1 MELLR
6 LITAGSVDDGKS
18 TLIGRLLF
26 DAKALLQDQLKT
38 LEKSSR
44 KKGFAYL
51 DFSLV
56 TDGLKDELEQGITI
70 DIAHRYFTTGN
81 RKYILAD
88 TPGHVQYTRN
98 FVTAAST
105 ANLAVILI
113 DARKGV
119 VEQTRRHSL
128 IASLMGIKHLVFCI
142 NKMDLVQYEQEVF
155 EAIKADIEELST
167 KLEVH
172 DIRYIPVS
180 ALYGDNIV
188 SHSEKMSWYT
198 GWGLLETLENIHVS
212 SDRNLIDGRFPVQT
226 VIRVNNEDVRD
237 YRACAGQVA
246 SGIFRPGDEVVVL
259 PSGMGCS
266 IAAIELA
273 GRAVQEAA
281 PPVSVSIILD
291 KEIDVSRGNMIVKKN
306 NRPNITTDIDAI
318 ICCLDEKKAIQND
331 SKLLLRSNTSE
342 CRISVEQIIY
352 RIDVNTFSKEQRVPN
367 NLMINDIARVR
378 LKLSKE
384 MLFDLYKLNRATGSF
399 ILVDEATNNTIAA
412 GLVHTIN
419 T

>member
-399 ILVDEATNNTIAA
+399 ILVDEATNNTIAS
-412 GLVHTIN
+412 GLVHFIN

>member
-26 DAKALLQDQLKT
+26 DAKALLQDQVST
-38 LEKSSR
+38 LERSSR
-44 KKGFAYL
+44 RRGLSYL

-70 DIAHRYFTTGN
+70 DVAHRYFTTGN

-105 ANLAVILI
+105 AGLAVILI

-128 IASLMGIKHLVFCI
+128 IASLMGIKHLVFCV
-142 NKMDLVQYEQEVF
+142 NKMDLVSYDQQVF
-155 EAIKADIEELST
+155 DNIRADIGEFSA

-188 SHSEKMSWYT
+188 SHSEKMPWYT
-198 GWGLLETLENIHVS
+198 GWGLLETLENIHIS
-212 SDRNLIDGRFPVQT
+212 SDRNLTDGRFPVQA
-226 VIRVNNEDVRD
+226 VIRINNDVVRD
-237 YRACAGQVA
+237 YRACVGQVA
-246 SGIFRPGDEVVVL
+246 SGIYRTGDEVVIL
-259 PSGMGCS
+259 PSGMEAN
-266 IAAIELA
+266 IARIELA
-273 GRAVQEAA
+273 GKPLNEAM
-281 PPVSVSIILD
+281 PPMSISMILD
-291 KEIDVSRGNMIVKKN
+291 KDIDMARGNIIVKKN
-306 NRPNITTDIDAI
+306 NRPQGTRSIDAL
-318 ICCLDEKKAIQND
+318 ICCLDEKKVLNKGD
-331 SKLLLRSNTSE
+331 RYLLRTSNNETKINIE
-342 CRISVEQIIY
+342 DIFYKINIH
-352 RIDVNTFSKEQRVPN
+352 TFSKSN
-367 NLMINDIARVR
+367 DTAAGLKMNDISRIQ
-378 LKLSKE
+378 LKLARE
-384 MLFDLYKLNRATGSF
+384 VFFDLYKLNRSTGSF
-399 ILVDEATNNTIAA
+399 ILVDETTNNTIAA
-412 GLVHTIN
+412 GLVHSIN
-419 T
+419 P

>member
-26 DAKALLQDQLKT
+26 DAKALLKDQLNT
-38 LEKSSR
+38 LEKSSH
-44 KKGFAYL
+44 KKGLSYL

-70 DIAHRYFTTGN
+70 DVAHRYFTTGN

-105 ANLAVILI
+105 AGLAVILI

-119 VEQTRRHSL
+119 MEQTRRHAL

-142 NKMDLVQYEQEVF
+142 NKMDLVGYNQQVF
-155 EAIKADIEELST
+155 NDIRADIEELSA

-180 ALYGDNIV
+180 ALHGDNIV
-188 SHSEKMSWYT
+188 SQSEKMPWYT
-198 GWGLLETLENIHVS
+198 GWGLLETLENIHIS
-212 SDRNLIDGRFPVQT
+212 SDRNLTDGRFPVQA
-226 VIRVNNEDVRD
+226 VIRVDNDELRD

-246 SGIFRPGDEVVVL
+246 SGIFRTGDEVAVL
-259 PSGMGCS
+259 PSGMECS
-266 IAAIELA
+266 IARIELA
-273 GRAVQEAA
+273 GKPINEAT
-281 PPVSVSIILD
+281 PPMSVSMILD
-291 KEIDVSRGNMIVKKN
+291 KDIDLARGNIIVKKN
-306 NRPNITTDIDAI
+306 NRPQGTRHIDAI
-318 ICCLDEKKAIQND
+318 ICCLDEKKVLNKGD
-331 SKLLLRSNTSE
+331 KYLLRTSNNETKVSIE
-342 CRISVEQIIY
+342 DIY
-352 RIDVNTFSKEQRVPN
+352 YKININTFSKSGDIEDG
-367 NLMINDIARVR
+367 LKMNDISRVQ
-378 LKLSKE
+378 LKLAKE
-384 MLFDLYKLNRATGSF
+384 VFLDLYKLNRSTGSF
-399 ILVDEATNNTIAA
+399 ILIDGATNNTVAA
-412 GLVHTIN
+412 GLVRSVNI
-419 T
+419 

>member
-26 DAKALLQDQLKT
+26 DAKALLKDQVST
-38 LEKSSR
+38 LEKSSH
-44 KKGFAYL
+44 KKGLSYL

-70 DIAHRYFTTGN
+70 DVAHRYFTTGN

-105 ANLAVILI
+105 AGLAVILI

-119 VEQTRRHSL
+119 MEQTRRHAL

-142 NKMDLVQYEQEVF
+142 NKMDLVGYDQQVF
-155 EAIKADIEELST
+155 NDIRADIEELSA

-188 SHSEKMSWYT
+188 SHSGKMPWYT
-198 GWGLLETLENIHVS
+198 GWGLLETLENIHIS
-212 SDRNLIDGRFPVQT
+212 SDRNLTDGRFPVQA
-226 VIRVNNEDVRD
+226 VIRVDNDELRD

-246 SGIFRPGDEVVVL
+246 SGIFRTGDEVAVL
-259 PSGMGCS
+259 PSGMECS
-266 IAAIELA
+266 IARIEFA
-273 GRAVQEAA
+273 GKPINEAK
-281 PPVSVSIILD
+281 PPMSVSMILD
-291 KEIDVSRGNMIVKKN
+291 KDIDLARGNMIVKKN
-306 NRPNITTDIDAI
+306 NRPQGTRHIDAI
-318 ICCLDEKKAIQND
+318 ICCLDEKKVLN
-331 SKLLLRSNTSE
+331 KGNKYLLRTSNNETKVSIE
-342 CRISVEQIIY
+342 DFYYKINI
-352 RIDVNTFSKEQRVPN
+352 NTFSKSGDIEDG
-367 NLMINDIARVR
+367 LKMNDISRVQ
-378 LKLSKE
+378 LKLAKE
-384 MLFDLYKLNRATGSF
+384 VFLDVYKLNRSTGSF
-399 ILVDEATNNTIAA
+399 ILIDETTNNTIAA
-412 GLVHTIN
+412 GLVHSIN
-419 T
+419 N